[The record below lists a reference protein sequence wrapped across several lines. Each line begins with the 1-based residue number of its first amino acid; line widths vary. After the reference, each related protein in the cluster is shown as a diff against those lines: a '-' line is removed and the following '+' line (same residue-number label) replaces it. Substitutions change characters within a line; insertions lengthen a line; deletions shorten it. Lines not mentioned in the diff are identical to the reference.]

1 MLKSIG
7 AQIENDD
14 DTSLIYKALK
24 ERLEEITASLDVPD
38 VLLPGN
44 HSHNKDY
51 QIIFQCICVIY
62 IDDSMIIEESSP
74 AEKNIKYQTFRIK
87 PDTTVDDVINASL
100 FLFDRLSDRNLFSL
114 FLYEDKKPLNKDEKI
129 HNILLSNKN
138 TVRLAQFVL
147 KTKSSV
153 FSYEDFDDNV
163 NNEKDANVIVKK
175 FRIKDDKYTN
185 FISGFAGMRNY
196 INYKYH
202 KMIDKEFENKSK
214 FKEIKTKAN
223 FSIMDIVIKG
233 LTYLIFFLFFV
244 FSLLAI
250 TQHKNPLM
258 MYHNFLTLRKTFFLN
273 YIQDHNT
280 LSQIGDEDS
289 VIAAI
294 ESIIDCFSYD
304 NNSGNNFKMINMMRF
319 TFYKSNEKT
328 CDTNL
333 LNFSTDT
340 PLCYDKPYTEV
351 ISAHHS
357 NAEYYSYFTDGK
369 YKTDSEICS
378 NINEYFVLKADTINE
393 NYISTCDDLN
403 EYLTDVFKSFQ
414 TDNYIVDNLNL
425 EGDFGVYKGQQSED
439 LNTHNSVDIFLN
451 VNTMT
456 TKTTMN
462 ILKIL
467 QKNSMFNIN
476 TQKAVTISFAVY
488 SFISR
493 CYIYIGIL
501 IENNETG
508 AQFKTFKF
516 IPFYMNMKDT
526 EHGTMIYVMDIFRLI
541 FSIALFIIAI
551 KSAYDKITIKINK
564 KVSSL
569 LMEILNIV
577 ISLELILDVLIFA
590 MYIVVFV
597 NKSKYLYNDVK
608 HNEMIATNNYYHLN
622 AKEYYP
628 IANAY
633 EMISIYEGII
643 TILILLR
650 LISYLQIIKR
660 IKTVIEFITL
670 SLKKSL
676 MYFIIFIILI
686 LFFSIYV
693 NLLLGNHIESFAF
706 YSSSFLLTLSL
717 SISHISKGIFNAS
730 ENYIVVLIF
739 LFFVVIIFFTI
750 NAFTG
755 VYIECYRLT
764 ALRKGN
770 IFDSRISK
778 EIRKAEQREEQMK
791 INATA
796 NTFGSNKDSSK
807 MNIINNKY

>member
-1 MLKSIG
+1 MLKTISS
-7 AQIENDD
+7 QIEIDD
-14 DTSLIYKALK
+14 DTTLIYKALK
-24 ERLEEITASLDVPD
+24 ERLEEITASLDVPH

-44 HSHNKDY
+44 HSSNKDY
-51 QIIFQCICVIY
+51 QILFQCICVIY
-62 IDDSMIIEESSP
+62 IDDSMIIDQLSS
-74 AEKNIKYQTFRIK
+74 EGKNIKYQTFRIK

-100 FLFDRLSDRNLFSL
+100 FLFDRFSDRNLFSL
-114 FLYEDKKPLNKDEKI
+114 FLYEEKKPLNKDERI
-129 HNILLSNKN
+129 NNILLSNKN
-138 TVRLAQFVL
+138 TVKFAQFVL

-153 FSYEDFDDNV
+153 FSYEDFDDNDT
-163 NNEKDANVIVKK
+163 NEKDANVIVKK
-175 FRIKDDKYTN
+175 FRMRDDKFTN
-185 FISGFAGMRNY
+185 FISCFAGMRNY

-202 KMIDKEFENKSK
+202 KILDKEFEDKSK
-214 FKEIKTKAN
+214 FNEIKTKTN
-223 FSIMDIVIKG
+223 FSIMNIVIKG

-250 TQHKNPLM
+250 TQHKNPFM
-258 MYHNFLTLRKTFFLN
+258 MYYNFLTLRKTFFLN
-273 YIQDHNT
+273 FIADHNT

-289 VIAAI
+289 VIDAI

-328 CDTNL
+328 CESNL
-333 LNFSTDT
+333 QNFSTVK

-351 ISAHHS
+351 VSAHHS

-378 NINEYFVLKADTINE
+378 NVDEYFVLKADTKDE
-393 NYISTCDDLN
+393 NYISTCEDLN

-425 EGDFGVYKGQQSED
+425 VGDFGVYKGQQSED
-439 LNTHNSVDIFLN
+439 INTHNSVDIFLN

-526 EHGTMIYVMDIFRLI
+526 EHGTMIYVMDIFRLL
-541 FSIALFIIAI
+541 FSIALFVIAI
-551 KSAYDKITIKINK
+551 KTAYDKITEKINK
-564 KVSSL
+564 KVVSL
-569 LMEILNIV
+569 LMEILNILL
-577 ISLELILDVLIFA
+577 SLELILDILIFA
-590 MYIVVFV
+590 MYLVVFV

-608 HNEMIATNNYYHLN
+608 QNEVISTNNYYRLN

-650 LISYLQIIKR
+650 LISYLKMYNR

-670 SLKKSL
+670 SLRKSL

-693 NLLLGNHIESFAF
+693 NILLGNHNESFAF

-739 LFFVVIIFFTI
+739 LFFVIIIFFTI

-764 ALRKGN
+764 TLKKGN
-770 IFDSRISK
+770 IYDSRISK
-778 EIRKAEQREEQMK
+778 EIRRAEQREAQMK
-791 INATA
+791 VNATA

-807 MNIINNKY
+807 INIINNKY